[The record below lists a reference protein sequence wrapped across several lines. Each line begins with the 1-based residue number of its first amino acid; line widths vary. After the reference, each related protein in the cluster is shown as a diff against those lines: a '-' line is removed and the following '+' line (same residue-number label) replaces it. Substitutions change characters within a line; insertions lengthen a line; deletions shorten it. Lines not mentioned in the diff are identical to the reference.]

1 MLIEV
6 ISTHTRVHWVIHTK
20 FILKASMSYHNT
32 IIVKYAFPSSLSKC
46 LAITHSI
53 VDVVLTWLSSLLR
66 LRLLLTAYLAE
77 SENSPPIVAYIM
89 KDEVNI
95 IDYLVL
101 AS

>member
-6 ISTHTRVHWVIHTK
+6 VSTHTRVHWVIQTE
-20 FILKASMSYHNT
+20 FILKATMSYHNA

-53 VDVVLTWLSSLLR
+53 VDAILTWLSSLLR

-77 SENSPPIVAYIM
+77 S
-89 KDEVNI
+89 
-95 IDYLVL
+95 
-101 AS
+101 